1 MFAEHHPQPT
11 RGRRILAG
19 SLVLHAV
26 LLIWLLYPSEPMLL
40 NPVFYRIG
48 RNGTS
53 TSHLYWTTPAT
64 DKSKFSSAPTATE
77 NYRRQRLGQNK
88 IAFTPSPPP
97 AKLQPRRLT
106 PAKEQDNSPTQTLAK
121 RGNGAPAGT
130 PSGSLN
136 GVIAY
141 GPDIRPALPV
151 TTSDPV
157 VYPWQL
163 PKSEGRVVIE
173 ITINERG
180 EITNKIV
187 LESLGP
193 DIDNKC
199 LAALD
204 GWRFR
209 PATKF
214 GAPIRSKQDAVFP
227 FHSTSM

>member
-1 MFAEHHPQPT
+1 MFAELNPQAKRS
-11 RGRRILAG
+11 RGILSG
-19 SLVLHAV
+19 SIVLHAA
-26 LLIWLLYPSEPMLL
+26 LLIWLLYPTEPMLL

-53 TSHLYWTTPAT
+53 VSHLYWPTPAT
-64 DKSKFSSAPTATE
+64 DKSKFSSAPTATV
-77 NYRRQRLGQNK
+77 NYQRQRLGQNK
-88 IAFTPSPPP
+88 IAFAPTPPP
-97 AKLQPRRLT
+97 AKLKPRPLS
-106 PAKEQDNSPTQTLAK
+106 PAKEQDNSATQTLAQ
-121 RGNGAPAGT
+121 RGNGAPAGI

-136 GVIAY
+136 GIIAY
-141 GPDIRPALPV
+141 GPNIRPALPV

-163 PKSEGRVVIE
+163 PKFDGRVVIE

-180 EITNKIV
+180 QITNKVV

-204 GWRFR
+204 GWHFL

-214 GAPIRSKQDAVFP
+214 GAPIPSKQDAVFP
-227 FHSTSM
+227 FHPQAM